1 MSEPKVGRRGILPK
15 VKGAEW
21 QARLDGSEGGQAEA
35 ASGEDQNFGTEGR
48 KDDVCEQSWWW
59 W

>member
-1 MSEPKVGRRGILPK
+1 MSEPKIGRRESRR
-15 VKGAEW
+15 AES

-35 ASGEDQNFGTEGR
+35 ASGVDQNFGTEGR

-59 W
+59 WW